1 MKNPMRYFPIGFFLC
16 YNTFMKTNKILSLI
30 LKIFGISL
38 LSIIS
43 IVFLAWL
50 GLNVFKHIHYK
61 DYFSALDKVAKN
73 PGLRDDFVPQGI
85 TSYDDFFVTVGYM
98 LTGEN
103 SRIYIVDKT
112 SGKTKYFT
120 LLSDGKNFTGHT
132 GGLQYLNGFFY
143 LANEGNSLYKFPAE
157 VIYESENNIE
167 IGSPVKMNNNTSF
180 VFAKG
185 NYLYVG
191 EFHKEVN
198 YPCNNI
204 ISFGDKTHNA
214 IVSKYD
220 IADLTKPVA
229 IYSIPEM
236 IQGFCIKDDGTI
248 ILSSSWGLNSSNFY
262 IYSPEKIAK
271 TDIFY
276 DDAPVYF
283 LTEPSKIV
291 KAPAMSEDLD
301 IVKISDGSEKI
312 VTMFESASNKY
323 LYGKF
328 FFANYIAGLDF

>member
-1 MKNPMRYFPIGFFLC
+1 MN
-16 YNTFMKTNKILSLI
+16 TNKILSVI
-30 LKIFGISL
+30 FKIFGIILFSV
-38 LSIIS
+38 IA

-61 DYFSALDKVAKN
+61 DYFSVLDKVAKN
-73 PGLRDDFVPQGI
+73 PGLSDDFVPQGI

-98 LTGEN
+98 STDEN
-103 SRIYIVDKT
+103 SRIYIVDKI
-112 SGKTKYFT
+112 SGKTKYFS
-120 LLSDGKNFTGHT
+120 LVSEGEGFTGHT
-132 GGLQYLNGFFY
+132 GGLQYINGFFY
-143 LANEGNSLYKFPAE
+143 LANEGNALYKFPAE
-157 VIYESENNIE
+157 VIYEEESNIE
-167 IGSPVKMNNNTSF
+167 IGSPIKMNNNTSF
-180 VFAKG
+180 VFAKDD
-185 NYLYVG
+185 YLYVG

-198 YPCNNI
+198 YPCDNV
-204 ISFGDKTHNA
+204 ISFGKKTHNA

-220 IADLTKPVA
+220 ITDLTKPVA

-262 IYSPEKIAK
+262 IYSPEKVAK
-271 TDIFY
+271 TDIIY
-276 DDAPVYF
+276 DDVPVFF

-301 IVKISDGSEKI
+301 IVNLSDGSEKV

-328 FFANYIAGLDF
+328 FFANYIATLSF